1 MNKYFLL
8 AASALALASCS
19 SDDFLGEN
27 SGNGQNAANS
37 VINFGGEAGKIT
49 RGTQTGSTA
58 ATTLKK
64 HFVVFG
70 DKTNAAGTQ
79 AVYDHYDV
87 KWIGDEADNK
97 TQTNQHGWEYVG
109 YTPNKNSSLATD
121 AKQSIKYWDY
131 SASEYNFAA
140 FSLGALT
147 DETDPYKNQLKY
159 NDATGTIAA
168 GNVKISQIGSKASKY
183 TVEGAVGDITKLYI
197 SDRITAKPNG
207 TTPDIDYNKPVQ
219 FNFRA
224 LKTLVR
230 MGIFETVNGYSVKD
244 VKFYKS
250 NNTNDGT
257 PSLYAT
263 NKNIPAGNGK
273 ATITFGE
280 DKTKGE
286 YNKALVEQV
295 SSTNEQDITFG
306 NLKLKAA
313 ELKEDNTTSQYL
325 GRTSAD
331 ASLPDKYNEVIP
343 SAKIGALTLKVDY
356 TLVSTD
362 GSKEEIKV
370 TGATAVVPAEYTKWQ
385 PNYSYTYI
393 FKISDKTNGNTGDPT
408 KPGLYPI
415 VFDAVVTET
424 ENGIQNT
431 ITTEETPSIT
441 TYAKGNETNNEYKST
456 DNIYA
461 CVTDA
466 TTGKTAALYANN
478 AGVFTYYAQLY
489 KLITGDNITEA
500 EAEAVINATDMTLG
514 GKTLKKE
521 GTYATDALDSH
532 FVEKIDATD
541 ATDGVEIS
549 GNFFKFKVEAGTY
562 VFAYKKGDVKSY
574 KVIEVKYPQSLN
586 YPLIHINRME
596 HFLLHPVIHKYQS
609 PI

>member
-27 SGNGQNAANS
+27 PGNVQNATTA
-37 VINFGGEAGKIT
+37 INFGGEAGKIT

-70 DKTNAAGTQ
+70 DKTNAEGTTQ

-87 KWIGDEADNK
+87 KWIGDEAANK

-140 FSLGALT
+140 FSLGELT
-147 DETDPYKNQLKY
+147 NETDHTDPYKNQLKY

-197 SDRITAKPNG
+197 SDRITAKHNG

-286 YNKALVEQV
+286 YNKALVEWA

-306 NLKLKAA
+306 SLTLKGA

-393 FKISDKTNGNTGDPT
+393 FKISDKTNGSTGDPT

-441 TYAKGNETNNEYKST
+441 TYAKGNETNKEYKST

-461 CVTDA
+461 CVTDK
-466 TTGKTAALYANN
+466 TTGKTAALYSET
-478 AGVFTYYAQLY
+478 GGTYEYYAKLY
-489 KLITGDNITEA
+489 KLSVATGVDNNITEA
-500 EAEAVINATDMTLG
+500 EAESVIKAGLTLG
-514 GKTLKKE
+514 GKTLTAE
-521 GTYATDALDSH
+521 GTYDTNTRDSH

-549 GNFFKFKVEAGTY
+549 GNFFKFKVGAGTY

-574 KVIEVKYPQSLN
+574 KVIEVK
-586 YPLIHINRME
+586 
-596 HFLLHPVIHKYQS
+596 
-609 PI
+609 

>member
-1 MNKYFLL
+1 MKKYLIF

-27 SGNGQNAANS
+27 PGNVQNATTA
-37 VINFGGEAGKIT
+37 INFGGEAGKTT
-49 RGTQTGSTA
+49 RGIQKGPTA
-58 ATTLKK
+58 ANILKN

-70 DKTNAAGTQ
+70 DKTNTAGTQ

-87 KWIGDEADNK
+87 KWIGDEANKK

-109 YTPNKNSSLATD
+109 NTPNKNSSLATD

-140 FSLGALT
+140 FSLGELT
-147 DETDPYKNQLKY
+147 DETDPTDPYKNQLKH
-159 NDATGTIAA
+159 DAADAVTA
-168 GNVKISQIGSKASKY
+168 GNVKISRIDEKAKTY
-183 TVEGAVGDITKLYI
+183 KVDGAVGDITKLYI

-244 VKFYKS
+244 VKFYS
-250 NNTNDGT
+250 STNTTSANATGTPGLYSENNT
-257 PSLYAT
+257 
-263 NKNIPAGNGK
+263 IPAGKGT

-280 DKTKGE
+280 DKDKGE
-286 YNKALVEQV
+286 YNKALVTWT
-295 SSTNEQDITFG
+295 SSANNKDITFG
-306 NLKLKAA
+306 NLKLTGA
-313 ELKEDNTTSQYL
+313 ESKEDTTNQYL

-331 ASLPDKYNEVIP
+331 ASLPEDYNTVIP
-343 SAKIGALTLKVDY
+343 SAEIGKLTLKVDY

-393 FKISDKTNGNTGDPT
+393 FKITDKTNGNTGDPT

-441 TYAKGNETNNEYKST
+441 TYAKGNETNKEYKST

-461 CVTDA
+461 CVTDK
-466 TTGKTAALYANN
+466 TTGKTADLYKNN
-478 AGVFTYYAQLY
+478 SGEYTYYAQLY
-489 KLITGDNITEA
+489 KLTAGDKITEA
-500 EAEAVINATDMTLG
+500 EAEAVINATGMTLG
-514 GKTLKKE
+514 GKTLEKDRE
-521 GTYATDALDSH
+521 YATNALDEH
-532 FVEKIDATD
+532 FVNKIAKED

-549 GNFFKFKVEAGTY
+549 GNFFKFKVDAGTY

-574 KVIEVKYPQSLN
+574 KVIEVNLKSASNLN
-586 YPLIHINRME
+586 GNLNCSKELE
-596 HFLLHPVIHKYQS
+596 HYS
-609 PI
+609 S

>member
-1 MNKYFLL
+1 MKKYLIF

-27 SGNGQNAANS
+27 PGTAQNATTA
-37 VINFGGEAGKIT
+37 INFGGEAGKTT
-49 RGTQTGSTA
+49 RAIQRGSTA
-58 ATTLKK
+58 AATLKN

-70 DKTNAAGTQ
+70 DKTYTATTATPEKTQ

-87 KWIGDEADNK
+87 EWIGDEANKK

-109 YTPNKNSSLATD
+109 YKPNKNSSLATD

-140 FSLGALT
+140 FSLGKLT
-147 DETDPYKNQLKY
+147 DETDPTDPYKNQLNN

-168 GNVKISQIGSKASKY
+168 GNVKISKIESKATTY
-183 TVEGAVGDITKLYI
+183 TVEGAVEDITKLYI

-207 TTPDIDYNKPVQ
+207 TTPYIDYNKPVQ

-250 NNTNDGT
+250 DDTKSDT

-263 NKNIPAGNGK
+263 DKNIPAGKGK
-273 ATITFGE
+273 ATITFGTSTT
-280 DKTKGE
+280 DGS
-286 YNKALVEQV
+286 YNKALVEWTEA
-295 SSTNEQDITFG
+295 TNDKDITFG
-306 NLKLKAA
+306 NLTLKAA
-313 ELKEDNTTSQYL
+313 ESKEAAGNNYL
-325 GRTSAD
+325 GRTSAN

-393 FKISDKTNGNTGDPT
+393 FKITDKTNGTTGDPT
-408 KPGLYPI
+408 KPTPDPAGLYPI

-441 TYAKGNETNNEYKST
+441 TYAKGNVDNNEYKST

-461 CVTDA
+461 CVTDE
-466 TTGKTAALYANN
+466 TTGKTAALYKAN
-478 AGVFTYYAQLY
+478 GGTYEYYAKLY
-489 KLITGDNITEA
+489 KLSVATGVDNNITEA
-500 EAEAVINATDMTLG
+500 EAEAVIKAGLTLG
-514 GKTLKKE
+514 GKTLRAE

-532 FVEKIDATD
+532 FVNKIDKED

-562 VFAYKKGDVKSY
+562 VFAYKKDDVKSY
-574 KVIEVKYPQSLN
+574 KVIKVTTTPA
-586 YPLIHINRME
+586 P
-596 HFLLHPVIHKYQS
+596 
-609 PI
+609 

>member
-1 MNKYFLL
+1 MKKYLIF

-27 SGNGQNAANS
+27 PGNVQNATTA
-37 VINFGGEAGKIT
+37 INFGGEAGKTT
-49 RGTQTGSTA
+49 RGIQKGSTA
-58 ATTLKK
+58 AGILKN

-70 DKTNAAGTQ
+70 DKTNATGTQ

-87 KWIGDEADNK
+87 KWIGNEADKK
-97 TQTNQHGWEYVG
+97 TQTNQYGWEYVG

-131 SASEYNFAA
+131 SATEYNFAA
-140 FSLGALT
+140 FSLGDLT
-147 DETDPYKNQLKY
+147 DPTAPYKNQLKH
-159 NDATGTIAA
+159 DATGTITT
-168 GNVKISQIGSKASKY
+168 GNVRISQIESEASKY

-230 MGIFETVNGYSVKD
+230 MGIYETVNGYSVKN

-257 PSLYAT
+257 PCLYAT
-263 NKNIPAGNGK
+263 DKNIPAGNGK
-273 ATITFGE
+273 ATITFGTSTT
-280 DKTKGE
+280 DGS
-286 YNKALVEQV
+286 YNKALVAWTSE
-295 SSTNEQDITFG
+295 TNDKDITFKALTLKDAESKEAAG
-306 NLKLKAA
+306 N
-313 ELKEDNTTSQYL
+313 NYL

-393 FKISDKTNGNTGDPT
+393 FKITDKTNGNTGDPS

-441 TYAKGNETNNEYKST
+441 TYAKGNETNKEYKST

-466 TTGKTAALYANN
+466 TTGQNVDLYANN

-489 KLITGDNITEA
+489 KLKAGDNITEA
-500 EAEAVINATDMTLG
+500 EAEAVINATGMTLG
-514 GKTLKKE
+514 GKTLEKDRA
-521 GTYATDALDSH
+521 YATDALDSH

-541 ATDGVEIS
+541 ATDGVVIS
-549 GNFFKFKVEAGTY
+549 GKFFKFKVDAGTY

-574 KVIEVKYPQSLN
+574 KVIEVK
-586 YPLIHINRME
+586 
-596 HFLLHPVIHKYQS
+596 
-609 PI
+609 

>member
-27 SGNGQNAANS
+27 PGNGQNAANS

-49 RGTQTGSTA
+49 RGIQTGSTA

-70 DKTNAAGTQ
+70 DKTNNAGTQ

-87 KWIGDEADNK
+87 KWIGDGADNK

-109 YTPNKNSSLATD
+109 CTPNKNSSLDPD
-121 AKQSIKYWDY
+121 AIQSIKYWDY
-131 SASEYNFAA
+131 SASEYDFAA
-140 FSLGALT
+140 FSLGELT
-147 DETDPYKNQLKY
+147 DETDPYKKQLKH
-159 NDATGTIAA
+159 DATGTITD
-168 GNVKISQIGSKASKY
+168 GNVKISKIESKATSY
-183 TVEGAVGDITKLYI
+183 TVEGAVNDITKLYI

-244 VKFYKS
+244 VKFYS
-250 NNTNDGT
+250 STNTTSATATGTPGLYSENNT
-257 PSLYAT
+257 
-263 NKNIPAGNGK
+263 IPAGNGT
-273 ATITFGE
+273 ATITFGTSTT
-280 DKTKGE
+280 DGS
-286 YNKALVEQV
+286 YNKALVTWT
-295 SSTNEQDITFG
+295 STTNTKDITFG
-306 NLKLKAA
+306 SLTLKGA

-393 FKISDKTNGNTGDPT
+393 FKISDKTNGSTGDPT

-441 TYAKGNETNNEYKST
+441 TYAKGNETNKEYKST

-466 TTGKTAALYANN
+466 TTGQTAALYANN

-489 KLITGDNITEA
+489 KLTVGDNITEA
-500 EAEAVINATDMTLG
+500 EAEAVINATGMTLG
-514 GKTLKKE
+514 GKTLVKDRP
-521 GTYATDALDSH
+521 YATNALDSH

-549 GNFFKFKVEAGTY
+549 GNFFKFKVGAGTY

-574 KVIEVKYPQSLN
+574 KVIEVK
-586 YPLIHINRME
+586 
-596 HFLLHPVIHKYQS
+596 
-609 PI
+609 

>member
-1 MNKYFLL
+1 MKKYLIF

-27 SGNGQNAANS
+27 PGTAQNATTA
-37 VINFGGEAGKIT
+37 INFGGEAGKTT
-49 RGTQTGSTA
+49 RGIQEGSTA
-58 ATTLKK
+58 AATLGN

-70 DKTNAAGTQ
+70 DKTNAAGTTQ

-87 KWIGDEADNK
+87 KWIGDGDDKK

-109 YTPNKNSSLATD
+109 YTPNKNSNLVDGAT
-121 AKQSIKYWDY
+121 QSIKYWDY
-131 SASEYNFAA
+131 SATEYNFAA
-140 FSLGALT
+140 FSLGKLT
-147 DETDPYKNQLKY
+147 DDTNPTDPYKNQLKY
-159 NDATGTIAA
+159 NDATGTIAG
-168 GNVKISQIGSKASKY
+168 GNVRISQIESKASKY
-183 TVEGAVGDITKLYI
+183 TVEGAVEDITKLYI
-197 SDRITAKPNG
+197 SDRITAKPKDA
-207 TTPDIDYNKPVQ
+207 TTPDIKYQDAVK

-230 MGIFETVNGYSVKD
+230 MGIFETVNGYSVKN

-250 NNTNDGT
+250 DNTKNDA

-263 NKNIPAGNGK
+263 DNKIPAGKGK

-280 DKTKGE
+280 DKTDGS
-286 YNKALVEQV
+286 YNKALVTWDSE
-295 SSTNEQDITFG
+295 TNAKDITFKALTLKDAESREEAG
-306 NLKLKAA
+306 N
-313 ELKEDNTTSQYL
+313 NYL
-325 GRTSAD
+325 GRTSVD

-343 SAKIGALTLKVDY
+343 SAEIGKLTLKVDY

-362 GSKEEIKV
+362 GSKEEINV

-441 TYAKGNETNNEYKST
+441 TYAKGNETNKEYKST

-466 TTGKTAALYANN
+466 TTGNTADLYVNN
-478 AGVFTYYAQLY
+478 SGTFTYYAKLY
-489 KLITGDNITEA
+489 KLTVGTNITEA
-500 EAEAVINATDMTLG
+500 EAEAVINAGLTLG
-514 GKTLKKE
+514 GKTLAAE
-521 GTYATDALDSH
+521 GTYAPDALDSH
-532 FVEKIDATD
+532 FVDKIEATD

-562 VFAYKKGDVKSY
+562 VFAYKKGDAKSY
-574 KVIEVKYPQSLN
+574 KVINVVAPT
-586 YPLIHINRME
+586 PA
-596 HFLLHPVIHKYQS
+596 P
-609 PI
+609 

>member
-1 MNKYFLL
+1 MKKYLIF

-27 SGNGQNAANS
+27 PGNVQNATTA
-37 VINFGGEAGKIT
+37 INFGGEAGKTT
-49 RGTQTGSTA
+49 RANKTGVDA
-58 ATTLKK
+58 ANALQK
-64 HFVVFG
+64 HFVVYG
-70 DKTNAAGTQ
+70 DKTNDTGTQ

-87 KWIGDEADNK
+87 KWIGDEADKK

-109 YTPNKNSSLATD
+109 YTPNKNSNLATD
-121 AKQSIKYWDY
+121 ATQSIKYWDY

-140 FSLGALT
+140 FSLGELT
-147 DETDPYKNQLKY
+147 DETDPYKNQLKH
-159 NDATGTIAA
+159 DATDAVTA
-168 GNVKISQIGSKASKY
+168 GNVKISKIDSKATTY
-183 TVEGAVGDITKLYI
+183 TVEGAVDDITKLYI

-207 TTPDIDYNKPVQ
+207 STPYIDYNEPVQ

-224 LKTLVR
+224 LNTRVR

-244 VKFYKS
+244 VKFYS
-250 NNTNDGT
+250 STNTTSANATGT
-257 PSLYAT
+257 PGLYSE
-263 NKNIPAGNGK
+263 KNTIPAGNGT
-273 ATITFGE
+273 ATITFEE

-286 YNKALVEQV
+286 YNKALVKWT
-295 SSTNEQDITFG
+295 SKTNTKDITFAT
-306 NLKLKAA
+306 LSLKAA
-313 ELKEDNTTSQYL
+313 ESKEEARDLYL

-331 ASLPDKYNEVIP
+331 ASLPEDYNNVIP
-343 SAKIGALTLKVDY
+343 SAEIGKLTLKVDY

-362 GSKEEIKV
+362 GSTEEIKV

-441 TYAKGNETNNEYKST
+441 TYAKGNVDNNEYKST

-461 CVTDA
+461 SVTYE
-466 TTGKTAALYANN
+466 TTGQTADLYNANGGTN
-478 AGVFTYYAQLY
+478 EYYAKLY
-489 KLITGDNITEA
+489 KLSVATGVDNNITEA
-500 EAEAVINATDMTLG
+500 EAKAVIEAGLTLG
-514 GKTLKKE
+514 GKTLTAVGSYDTNTLAPQFVDKIAKE
-521 GTYATDALDSH
+521 
-532 FVEKIDATD
+532 D

-562 VFAYKKGDVKSY
+562 VFAYEKDDVKSY
-574 KVIEVKYPQSLN
+574 KVIKVAATTVAP
-586 YPLIHINRME
+586 
-596 HFLLHPVIHKYQS
+596 
-609 PI
+609 

>member
-27 SGNGQNAANS
+27 PENGQNAANS

-49 RGTQTGSTA
+49 RGIQTGSTA
-58 ATTLKK
+58 ATTLKN

-70 DKTNAAGTQ
+70 DKTNAAGTTQ

-87 KWIGDEADNK
+87 KWIGDEADK
-97 TQTNQHGWEYVG
+97 KSQTNQHGWEYVG
-109 YTPNKNSSLATD
+109 CTPNKNSNLDTD
-121 AKQSIKYWDY
+121 ATQSIKYWDY

-168 GNVKISQIGSKASKY
+168 GNVKISQIESKASKY

-207 TTPDIDYNKPVQ
+207 TTSDIDYNKPVQ

-263 NKNIPAGNGK
+263 DKNIPAGNGK

-286 YNKALVEQV
+286 YNKALVEWV

-306 NLKLKAA
+306 SLTLKGAESKEAA
-313 ELKEDNTTSQYL
+313 GNNYL

-331 ASLPDKYNEVIP
+331 ASLPEDYNTVIP
-343 SAKIGALTLKVDY
+343 SAEIGKLTLKVDY

-431 ITTEETPSIT
+431 ITTEDTPSIT
-441 TYAKGNETNNEYKST
+441 TYAKGNNINDEYKPT

-461 CVTDA
+461 SVTDK
-466 TTGKTAALYANN
+466 TTGQTAALYNKN
-478 AGVFTYYAQLY
+478 GGTYEYYAQLY
-489 KLITGDNITEA
+489 KLTAGDNITEA
-500 EAEAVINATDMTLG
+500 EAEAVINATGMTLG
-514 GKTLKKE
+514 GKTLVKDRP
-521 GTYATDALDSH
+521 YATDALDSH

-549 GNFFKFKVEAGTY
+549 GNFFKFKVDAGTY

-574 KVIEVKYPQSLN
+574 KVIEVK
-586 YPLIHINRME
+586 
-596 HFLLHPVIHKYQS
+596 
-609 PI
+609 

>member
-1 MNKYFLL
+1 MKKYLFF

-19 SDDFLGEN
+19 SDDFVGDN
-27 SGNGQNAANS
+27 SGNLQSATTA
-37 VINFGGEAGKIT
+37 INFGGETGKTT
-49 RGTQTGSTA
+49 RGIQGGSTA
-58 ATTLKK
+58 ATILKK

-87 KWIGDEADNK
+87 KWIGDEADKK

-109 YTPNKNSSLATD
+109 CTPNKNSNLDTD
-121 AKQSIKYWDY
+121 ATQSIKYWDY

-140 FSLGALT
+140 FSLGTLT

-168 GNVKISQIGSKASKY
+168 GNVKISQIESKASKY

-207 TTPDIDYNKPVQ
+207 TTPDIKYQDAVQ

-244 VKFYKS
+244 VKFYS
-250 NNTNDGT
+250 STNTTSATATGTPGLYSENNT
-257 PSLYAT
+257 
-263 NKNIPAGNGK
+263 IPAGNGT

-280 DKTKGE
+280 DKAKGE
-286 YNKALVEQV
+286 YNKALVTWT
-295 SSTNEQDITFG
+295 SSANNKDITFG
-306 NLKLKAA
+306 NLKLKDAESKEAA
-313 ELKEDNTTSQYL
+313 GISYL

-331 ASLPDKYNEVIP
+331 ASLPEDYNTVIP
-343 SAKIGALTLKVDY
+343 SAEIGKLTLKVDY

-362 GSKEEIKV
+362 GSGEVIKV

-393 FKISDKTNGNTGDPT
+393 FKISDKTNGNTGDPN

-431 ITTEETPSIT
+431 ITTVATRSIT
-441 TYAKGNETNNEYKST
+441 TYAKGNDTNKEYKST

-461 CVTDA
+461 SVTDE
-466 TTGKTAALYANN
+466 TTGKTAALYNET
-478 AGVFTYYAQLY
+478 GGTYKYYAQLY
-489 KLITGDNITEA
+489 KLTAGDNITEA
-500 EAEAVINATDMTLG
+500 EAEAVINATGMTLG
-514 GKTLKKE
+514 GKTLVKDRPYD
-521 GTYATDALDSH
+521 TNARDSH
-532 FVEKIDATD
+532 FVNKIEATD

-549 GNFFKFKVEAGTY
+549 GNFFKFKVDAGTY
-562 VFAYKKGDVKSY
+562 VFEYKNGTATSY
-574 KVIEVKYPQSLN
+574 KVIEVK
-586 YPLIHINRME
+586 
-596 HFLLHPVIHKYQS
+596 
-609 PI
+609 

>member
-286 YNKALVEQV
+286 YNKALVEWV

-562 VFAYKKGDVKSY
+562 VFAYKKGEVKSY
-574 KVIEVKYPQSLN
+574 KVIEVK
-586 YPLIHINRME
+586 
-596 HFLLHPVIHKYQS
+596 
-609 PI
+609 

>member
-1 MNKYFLL
+1 MKKYLIF

-19 SDDFLGEN
+19 SDDFLGDN
-27 SGNGQNAANS
+27 PGTAQNATTA
-37 VINFGGEAGKIT
+37 INFGGEAGKTT
-49 RGTQTGSTA
+49 RAIQKGSTA
-58 ATTLKK
+58 ATTLKN

-70 DKTNAAGTQ
+70 DKTNAAGTTQ

-87 KWIGDEADNK
+87 QWIGDGDDKK

-109 YTPNKNSSLATD
+109 YTPNKNSNLDTE

-131 SASEYNFAA
+131 SATEYNFAA
-140 FSLGALT
+140 FSLGNLT
-147 DETDPYKNQLKY
+147 DDTDPYKNQLKY
-159 NDATGTIAA
+159 DATGTITTN
-168 GNVKISQIGSKASKY
+168 NVKISKIGSKATTY

-207 TTPDIDYNKPVQ
+207 TTPDIKYQDAVQ

-244 VKFYKS
+244 VKFYS
-250 NNTNDGT
+250 STNTTSAAATGT
-257 PSLYAT
+257 PGLYSENT
-263 NKNIPAGNGK
+263 TIPAGNGT
-273 ATITFGE
+273 ATITFGTNTT
-280 DKTKGE
+280 DGS
-286 YNKALVEQV
+286 YNKALVEWTP
-295 SSTNEQDITFG
+295 SSSNVKDITFDALALKGAESKEAAG
-306 NLKLKAA
+306 N
-313 ELKEDNTTSQYL
+313 NYL
-325 GRTSAD
+325 GRTSAN

-393 FKISDKTNGNTGDPT
+393 FKITDKTNGNTGDPN

-441 TYAKGNETNNEYKST
+441 TYAKGNVDNKEYKST

-461 CVTDA
+461 CVTDK
-466 TTGKTAALYANN
+466 TTGKTAALYSEN
-478 AGVFTYYAQLY
+478 GGTYEYYAKLY
-489 KLITGDNITEA
+489 KLSVATGVDNNITEA
-500 EAEAVINATDMTLG
+500 EAEAVIKAGLTLG
-514 GKTLKKE
+514 GKTLTAE
-521 GTYATDALDSH
+521 GTYDTNARDSH

-549 GNFFKFKVEAGTY
+549 GNFFKFQVEAGTY
-562 VFAYKKGDVKSY
+562 VFAYKKGDAKSY
-574 KVIEVKYPQSLN
+574 KVINVVAPT
-586 YPLIHINRME
+586 PA
-596 HFLLHPVIHKYQS
+596 P
-609 PI
+609 

>member
-1 MNKYFLL
+1 MKKYLIF

-27 SGNGQNAANS
+27 PGNVQNATTA
-37 VINFGGEAGKIT
+37 INFGGEAGKTT
-49 RGTQTGSTA
+49 RGNQTGSA
-58 ATTLKK
+58 AAAILKN

-87 KWIGDEADNK
+87 QWIGDGDDK
-97 TQTNQHGWEYVG
+97 ITQTNQHGWEYVG
-109 YTPNKNSSLATD
+109 CEPNKNSNLATD
-121 AKQSIKYWDY
+121 ATQSIKYWDY

-140 FSLGALT
+140 FSLGELT
-147 DETDPYKNQLKY
+147 DETDPYKNQLKH
-159 NDATGTIAA
+159 DATDAVTA
-168 GNVKISQIGSKASKY
+168 GNVKISKIDSKATTY
-183 TVEGAVGDITKLYI
+183 TVEGAVDDITKLYI

-207 TTPDIDYNKPVQ
+207 STPYIDYNEPVQ

-224 LKTLVR
+224 LKTRVR
-230 MGIFETVNGYSVKD
+230 MGIFETVNGYSVKN
-244 VKFYKS
+244 VKFYS
-250 NNTNDGT
+250 STNTTSTTATET
-257 PSLYAT
+257 PGLYSDNAT
-263 NKNIPAGNGK
+263 IPAGQGK
-273 ATITFGE
+273 ATITFGTSTT
-280 DKTKGE
+280 DGS
-286 YNKALVEQV
+286 YNKALVKWTPT
-295 SSTNEQDITFG
+295 TNTKDITFAT
-306 NLKLKAA
+306 LPLKAA
-313 ELKEDNTTSQYL
+313 ESKEEAGDLYL

-343 SAKIGALTLKVDY
+343 SAEIGKLTLKVDY

-393 FKISDKTNGNTGDPT
+393 FKISDKTNGNTGDPN

-415 VFDAVVTET
+415 VFNAVVTET

-441 TYAKGNETNNEYKST
+441 TYAKGNVDNNEYKST

-461 CVTDA
+461 SVTDE
-466 TTGKTAALYANN
+466 TTGQTAALYNAN
-478 AGVFTYYAQLY
+478 GGTYEYYAKLY
-489 KLITGDNITEA
+489 KLTAGNNITEA
-500 EAEAVINATDMTLG
+500 EAEAVINATGMTLG
-514 GKTLKKE
+514 GKSLE
-521 GTYATDALDSH
+521 ENGTYDTNTLDPQ
-532 FVEKIDATD
+532 FVDKIAKED

-549 GNFFKFKVEAGTY
+549 GNFFKFQVEAGTY

-574 KVIEVKYPQSLN
+574 KVIKVAATTVAP
-586 YPLIHINRME
+586 
-596 HFLLHPVIHKYQS
+596 
-609 PI
+609 

>member
-1 MNKYFLL
+1 MKKYLFF

-27 SGNGQNAANS
+27 PGNVQNATTA
-37 VINFGGEAGKIT
+37 INFGGETGKTT
-49 RGTQTGSTA
+49 RGIQKGSTA
-58 ATTLKK
+58 AGILKN

-70 DKTNAAGTQ
+70 DKTNDAGTTQ

-87 KWIGDEADNK
+87 QWIGDGDDKK

-140 FSLGALT
+140 FSLGELT
-147 DETDPYKNQLKY
+147 DPTDPYKNQLKY
-159 NDATGTIAA
+159 NDATGTITG
-168 GNVKISQIGSKASKY
+168 GNVKISQIKQNAKEYS
-183 TVEGAVGDITKLYI
+183 VEGAVGDITKLYI

-230 MGIFETVNGYSVKD
+230 MGIYETVNGYSVKN

-257 PSLYAT
+257 PCLYAT
-263 NKNIPAGNGK
+263 DKNIPAGNGK
-273 ATITFGE
+273 ATITFGTSTT
-280 DKTKGE
+280 DGS
-286 YNKALVEQV
+286 YNKALVAWTSV
-295 SSTNEQDITFG
+295 TNDKDITFKALTLKDAESKEAAG
-306 NLKLKAA
+306 N
-313 ELKEDNTTSQYL
+313 NYL

-393 FKISDKTNGNTGDPT
+393 FKITDKTNGNTGDPT

-441 TYAKGNETNNEYKST
+441 TYAKGNETNKEYKST

-466 TTGKTAALYANN
+466 TTGQNVDLYANN

-489 KLITGDNITEA
+489 KLKAGDNITEA
-500 EAEAVINATDMTLG
+500 EAEAVINATGMTLG
-514 GKTLKKE
+514 GKTLEKDRA
-521 GTYATDALDSH
+521 YATDALDSH

-541 ATDGVEIS
+541 ATDDVEIS
-549 GNFFKFKVEAGTY
+549 GKFFKFKVDAGTY
-562 VFAYKKGDVKSY
+562 VFAYKKDDVKSY
-574 KVIEVKYPQSLN
+574 KVIEVK
-586 YPLIHINRME
+586 
-596 HFLLHPVIHKYQS
+596 
-609 PI
+609 

>member
-1 MNKYFLL
+1 MKKYLIF

-27 SGNGQNAANS
+27 PGNVQNATTA
-37 VINFGGEAGKIT
+37 INFGGDAGKTT
-49 RGTQTGSTA
+49 RGIQTGPTA
-58 ATTLKK
+58 ASTLKN

-70 DKTNAAGTQ
+70 DKTYKAGTTQ

-87 KWIGDEADNK
+87 QWIGDEATKK

-109 YTPNKNSSLATD
+109 YTPNKNSDLATD

-140 FSLGALT
+140 FSLGELT
-147 DETDPYKNQLKY
+147 NEADPTDPYKNQLKH
-159 NDATGTIAA
+159 DATDAVTT
-168 GNVKISQIGSKASKY
+168 GNVKISQIESKATTY
-183 TVEGAVGDITKLYI
+183 TIKGAVEDITKLYI
-197 SDRITAKPNG
+197 SDRITAKSKDA
-207 TTPDIDYNKPVQ
+207 TTPDINYQDAVK

-250 NNTNDGT
+250 NNTNDGN

-263 NKNIPAGNGK
+263 DKNIPAGNGE
-273 ATITFGE
+273 ATITFGTNTT
-280 DKTKGE
+280 DGS
-286 YNKALVEQV
+286 YNKALVTWT
-295 SSTNEQDITFG
+295 STENNKDITFG
-306 NLKLKAA
+306 NLKLTGA
-313 ELKEDNTTSQYL
+313 ESKEDATKQYL

-331 ASLPDKYNEVIP
+331 ASLPEDYNTVIP
-343 SAKIGALTLKVDY
+343 SAEIGALTLKVDY

-393 FKISDKTNGNTGDPT
+393 FKISDKTNGTTGDPT
-408 KPGLYPI
+408 KPTPDPAGLYPI
-415 VFDAVVTET
+415 VFNAVVTET

-441 TYAKGNETNNEYKST
+441 TYAKGNETNKEYKST

-461 CVTDA
+461 CVTDK
-466 TTGKTAALYANN
+466 TTGKTAALYENN
-478 AGVFTYYAQLY
+478 TGVFKYYAQLY
-489 KLITGDNITEA
+489 KLTAGDNITEA
-500 EAEAVINATDMTLG
+500 EAEAVINATGMTLG
-514 GKTLKKE
+514 GKTLVKDR
-521 GTYATDALDSH
+521 TYATDALDSH

-574 KVIEVKYPQSLN
+574 KVIKVTTTPA
-586 YPLIHINRME
+586 P
-596 HFLLHPVIHKYQS
+596 
-609 PI
+609 

>member
-1 MNKYFLL
+1 MKKYLIF

-27 SGNGQNAANS
+27 PGNVQNATTA
-37 VINFGGEAGKIT
+37 INFGGEAGKTT
-49 RGTQTGSTA
+49 RGIQRGSTA
-58 ATTLKK
+58 ADILKK
-64 HFVVFG
+64 HFVVYG
-70 DKTNAAGTQ
+70 AKTNDAGTQ

-87 KWIGDEADNK
+87 KWIGDEADKK

-109 YTPNKNSSLATD
+109 YTPNKNSNLATD
-121 AKQSIKYWDY
+121 ATQSIKYWDY
-131 SASEYNFAA
+131 SATEYNFAA
-140 FSLGALT
+140 FSLGELT
-147 DETDPYKNQLKY
+147 DETDPYKNQLKH
-159 NDATGTIAA
+159 DATDAVTA
-168 GNVKISQIGSKASKY
+168 GNVKISQINSMASKY

-207 TTPDIDYNKPVQ
+207 STPDIDYNKPVQ

-224 LKTLVR
+224 LKTRVR

-244 VKFYKS
+244 VKFYS
-250 NNTNDGT
+250 STNTTSATATGT
-257 PSLYAT
+257 PGLYSE
-263 NKNIPAGNGK
+263 NKTIPAGNGTGT

-286 YNKALVEQV
+286 YNKALVAWT
-295 SSTNEQDITFG
+295 SSTNNKDITFG
-306 NLKLKAA
+306 NLKLTGA
-313 ELKEDNTTSQYL
+313 ESKEDATKRYL

-331 ASLPDKYNEVIP
+331 ASLPEDYNNVIP
-343 SAKIGALTLKVDY
+343 STGIGALTLKVDY

-362 GSKEEIKV
+362 GSNEEINVK
-370 TGATAVVPAEYTKWQ
+370 GATAVVPAEYTKWQ

-441 TYAKGNETNNEYKST
+441 TYAKGNVDNNEYKST

-461 CVTDA
+461 IVTE
-466 TTGKTAALYANN
+466 TTGNTVALYNAN
-478 AGVFTYYAQLY
+478 GGTYEYYAKLY
-489 KLITGDNITEA
+489 KLSVATGVDNNITEA
-500 EAEAVINATDMTLG
+500 EAEAVIKAGLTLG
-514 GKTLKKE
+514 GKTLTAV
-521 GTYATDALDSH
+521 GTYDTNTLDPQ
-532 FVEKIDATD
+532 FVDKIAKED

-574 KVIEVKYPQSLN
+574 KVIKVTAVTPA
-586 YPLIHINRME
+586 P
-596 HFLLHPVIHKYQS
+596 
-609 PI
+609 